1 VPEQRFGTGFGYPT
15 MISRNAAKGM
25 MQQLRPIQW
34 LSVLAVFVS
43 PAVGGSIAAAQ
54 GAQPSSPQKP
64 VVMGQDSMWKAKKT
78 LRVCADPDN
87 MPFTNR
93 NREGF
98 DNKIAELIARELGDT
113 VSYTWWPTRRGFVR
127 NTLSSGNC
135 DLIMGVPA
143 NYDPVATS
151 TPYYRSTYYLVYRS
165 DRNLDIKTLDDPMLK
180 TLRIGVNLIGEDYTN
195 TPPAHALSA
204 HGIVKNVEG
213 FETFYGEEHRPGEI
227 IDSLAKGNI
236 DVAIVWG
243 PLAGYFASRAKVPMQ
258 LVPLPD
264 QDSPDLPFAYDV
276 TVGVRHSD
284 HELADRVNEILEA
297 RKDEIA
303 QVLREYNVPTVSR
316 PAGVEKTP

>member
-1 VPEQRFGTGFGYPT
+1 
-15 MISRNAAKGM
+15 M
-25 MQQLRPIQW
+25 
-34 LSVLAVFVS
+34 LALFVS
-43 PAVGGSIAAAQ
+43 PALGRGAVSAQ
-54 GAQPSSPQKP
+54 GTQPSNSPKF

-87 MPFTNR
+87 MPFTNQK
-93 NREGF
+93 REGF

-113 VSYTWWPTRRGFVR
+113 VSYTWWPARRGFVR

-151 TPYYRSTYYLVYRS
+151 DPYYRSTYYLVYRA
-165 DRNLDIKTLDDPMLK
+165 DRNLELRTLDDPALK

-204 HGIVKNVEG
+204 HGITKNVVG

-227 IDSLAKGNI
+227 IDSLARGKI

-243 PLAGYFASRAKVPMQ
+243 PLAGYFAGRSGVRMK

-284 HELADRVNEILEA
+284 HELEDRVNEILGA
-297 RKDEIA
+297 RKAEIA
-303 QVLREYNVPTVSR
+303 QILREYNVPTVSK
-316 PAGVEKTP
+316 PVGAAEKSH